1 MVTCERLPP
10 ACRKV
15 NKGALK
21 RVGGGSL
28 SSPATFQILQ
38 KIPSA
43 HTAAHTKRTWQP
55 RRGSSHAAR
64 QQAFCA
70 DFWNSGPGWKTRERL
85 APAAAAEQ
93 AGPRRILI
101 NLLTGRPL
109 MQIRRFVTLLF

>member
-21 RVGGGSL
+21 PGGAGVGGGSL

-43 HTAAHTKRTWQP
+43 HTAAHTKA
-55 RRGSSHAAR
+55 G
-64 QQAFCA
+64 
-70 DFWNSGPGWKTRERL
+70 L
-85 APAAAAEQ
+85 AAAA
-93 AGPRRILI
+93 R
-101 NLLTGRPL
+101 
-109 MQIRRFVTLLF
+109 LFTRS